1 MQIFISFSNSSLM
14 LATVSVCSDPYMKQ
28 GDMECCTYGGGGGG
42 GVGGSIDLQFNL
54 FQLILF

>member
-28 GDMECCTYGGGGGG
+28 GDMECCTYGRGGGGG
-42 GVGGSIDLQFNL
+42 GLGGLLIYSLIFFN
-54 FQLILF
+54 